1 MQQFKRSYREL
12 SRIPTFEERYR
23 YLRLQGRV
31 GMDTFGHDRYMNQI
45 LYASA
50 EWKRFRREILIRDEG
65 CDLGIPDRV
74 IQGKVLIHHIN
85 PLTVEDLE
93 KRSYAI
99 FDPDNVICVSH
110 MTHQAIHYGDEAL
123 LPKDPIER
131 RPGDHCPWIAAG

>member
-1 MQQFKRSYREL
+1 MQQFKRSYMEL